1 MEVRDRRGQFA
12 VGNGGGPG
20 RPSRQ
25 TEVTYLRT
33 FMEHLSLDD
42 WGAVT
47 DRAILDAKAG
57 DPKARAWLAAYAMG
71 TPAYSAPRPFDVC
84 VEAEAGVDS
93 VANAAF
99 LRKAQGPF

>member
-1 MEVRDRRGQFA
+1 
-12 VGNGGGPG
+12 
-20 RPSRQ
+20 
-25 TEVTYLRT
+25 
-33 FMEHLSLDD
+33 MEHLSLDD